1 VNFPEQEYKDVFGG
15 TLDNALMAEYEDHK
29 IQLFKGE
36 STAMINHQA
45 DARKASLRA
54 SKEEID
60 GLNKKEEWINW
71 EVNYSVYWT
80 GNFLYYILIN

>member
-54 SKEEID
+54 SKDEID
-60 GLNKKEEWINW
+60 GLNKKEEW
-71 EVNYSVYWT
+71 
-80 GNFLYYILIN
+80 LIEKTITVCIGPVISSSTY